1 MLHPPSD
8 PSRVPLFGGM
18 TDEETAEALDIGL
31 RTVKR
36 GWARAKGWLYRQ
48 IAGDDVPERP
58 SAA

>member
-1 MLHPPSD
+1 
-8 PSRVPLFGGM
+8 M